1 MTPEE
6 TEQAIEEIRNE
17 CEANTT
23 TLKIIVIWM
32 VIVGGLGIA
41 AGILRL
47 VAFCANH

>member
-6 TEQAIEEIRNE
+6 TEQAIEKIRNE
-17 CEANTT
+17 CDANSSAIR
-23 TLKIIVIWM
+23 IIVVWM
-32 VIVGGLGIA
+32 IIVGGLGIA